1 MRQIGKQDDEFLATN
16 FDSDSEDECVSSDED
31 DDNGN
36 DDDEMQKVVTI
47 FNSVETFHL
56 CLLGMSVYCLT
67 SEIWIYSNFWNLKP
81 GMVIILFFLNESLFC
96 TIY

>member
-31 DDNGN
+31 DDNGD
-36 DDDEMQKVVTI
+36 DDDEMQRVATI

-56 CLLGMSVYCLT
+56 YLLEMSVYCLT
-67 SEIWIYSNFWNLKP
+67 TEI
-81 GMVIILFFLNESLFC
+81 
-96 TIY
+96 

>member
-31 DDNGN
+31 DDNGD

-47 FNSVETFHL
+47 FNSVETFYL
-56 CLLGMSVYCLT
+56 CLWGMSVYCLT
-67 SEIWIYSNFWNLKP
+67 SEIRIYSNF
-81 GMVIILFFLNESLFC
+81 
-96 TIY
+96 